1 MLDIG
6 KFREGEFKKD
16 RIGYALRG
24 ENPTVIAQM
33 NSGFACLMDVQYLPG
48 WCVLLAC
55 PEVRELNCLPFEKRT
70 EFLTDMSVLGEAIA
84 DVTNP
89 VRMNYSILGNSGHFL
104 HAHVYPRYDWED
116 AQDLCRPAW
125 SSISKVWNDP
135 QYQINESHIELAAN
149 LSKKIKSLTEQYY
162 G

>member
-1 MLDIG
+1 MLDIK

-24 ENPTVIAQM
+24 ENPTVLARM
-33 NSGFACLMDVQYLPG
+33 KSGFVCLMDVQYLPG
-48 WCVLLAC
+48 WCVLLAY

-70 EFLTDMSVLGEAIA
+70 

-104 HAHVYPRYDWED
+104 HAHVYPRYEWED
-116 AQDLCRPAW
+116 PQDLCRPVW
-125 SSISKVWNDP
+125 SSISKVWDDP
-135 QYQINESHIELAAN
+135 GYLINESHVELAAN
-149 LSKKIKSLTEQYY
+149 VEKRLTELTEQYY
-162 G
+162 